1 MIHQNPG
8 IINGIIHHNWTAG
21 VLFYNTYYGIT
32 IEENAD
38 EYNIEC
44 IIIVLT
50 MSVHT
55 DYTFKSLFSIPSKL
69 IA

>member
-21 VLFYNTYYGIT
+21 VLFYNTYYRIT
-32 IEENAD
+32 MKKNAD
-38 EYNIEC
+38 EYSIEY

-50 MSVHT
+50 MSEQI
-55 DYTFKSLFSIPSKL
+55 DYTFKTLFSIPY
-69 IA
+69 